1 MKPKNFACLLVD
13 GVFSTNYVTSRAWA
27 GACKLGTLDGA
38 WWRHTDPRKTINH
51 HFLLFTLVLLFL
63 ATCRQA
69 EVRESSRKRNVTEQ
83 VRGSKHIPRVERGRY
98 LVNHVAQ
105 CFDCHSPLDDSDD
118 PQPLP
123 NMLGS
128 GDILNEETTLVAPNI
143 TPDADTGAGKWTDEQ
158 LSRAIREGVG
168 HDGRRLS
175 HQMPWHHYSV
185 LTDEDVQAI
194 IVYLRSL
201 SPVSRRLPR
210 NGAPPE
216 TDVIA
221 PVRPA
226 RDSDLNTPVARG
238 AYLVRIARCVYCHT
252 PLGPE
257 GVTDLELA
265 FGGGRRFVHR
275 KNWYVDV
282 DPDPQLK
289 SKSQKDVVD
298 LDDVVSSIN
307 LTRDPSGLAHYDT
320 QVFIRTMRTGKVNGI
335 RPLSTAMPWAFF
347 RGMTDAD
354 LSAIFAY
361 LRQLPPLKHN
371 VSNTE
376 TPTYC
381 KVCRR
386 RHGSG
391 EWNAFPQ

>member
-1 MKPKNFACLLVD
+1 MKRSMVPDGDMQIRGTRKFIAPCCLLLV
-13 GVFSTNYVTSRAWA
+13 
-27 GACKLGTLDGA
+27 
-38 WWRHTDPRKTINH
+38 
-51 HFLLFTLVLLFL
+51 LVLL
-63 ATCRQA
+63 AACREA
-69 EVRESSRKRNVTEQ
+69 AVRESGRKRRATEQ
-83 VRGSKHIPRVERGRY
+83 VRDSEHLSRVERGRY

-105 CFDCHSPLDDSDD
+105 CFECHSPLDDSAD
-118 PQPLP
+118 PLPLP

-143 TPDADTGAGKWTDEQ
+143 TPDADTGAGKWTDQQ

-201 SPVSRRLPR
+201 PPVSRRLPP

-216 TDVIA
+216 TDVIE

-226 RDSDLNTPVARG
+226 RDHELNTPVARG
-238 AYLVRIARCVYCHT
+238 AYLIRLARCVYCHT
-252 PLGPE
+252 PLDPE
-257 GVTDLELA
+257 GVIDLERA

-275 KNWYVDV
+275 KNWYVAV

-289 SKSQKDVVD
+289 SESQKDVAD
-298 LDDVVSSIN
+298 LDDMVASVNI
-307 LTRDPSGLAHYDT
+307 TRDPSGLAHYDT
-320 QVFIRTMRTGKVNGI
+320 QVFLRTVRTGKVNGI

-361 LRQLPPLKHN
+361 LQQLPPVQHK

-376 TPTYC
+376 AVTFC

-391 EWNAFPQ
+391 EWNTSPQ